1 MAETTT
7 EAGSS
12 GGASQ
17 IPSTMLCNL
26 SQLNH
31 YQCKNSQTSS
41 GVTFNNVVLDRE
53 SGRDIVIQYPS
64 FDLMMSDSSLSFR
77 TDSYRLSPDK
87 LVLLLR
93 CLIIIQALPEGA
105 LEEASEELEGIY
117 RFYVNHLPQSKGTM
131 IPASSIKGTLS
142 AMQVRPPI
150 VLEP

>member
-1 MAETTT
+1 M
-7 EAGSS
+7 
-12 GGASQ
+12 
-17 IPSTMLCNL
+17 PCNL
-26 SQLNH
+26 SQLNQ
-31 YQCKNSQTSS
+31 YQYKNSQTSS
-41 GVTFNNVVLDRE
+41 GVTFSNVVLDRE

-87 LVLLLR
+87 LELLLR
-93 CLIIIQALPEGA
+93 CLLIIQALPEGA

-117 RFYVNHLPQSKGTM
+117 RFYANRLPKSNEIM
-131 IPASSIKGTLS
+131 IPASSIRGTLS